1 MSKCFNQTLREN
13 TLESIQK
20 KVVNVESLGNGASGR
35 GGEPNAPLVNFCFLN
50 SLSDFWSQCTWK
62 GQLPRGEGRPAQR
75 VRGVYSGSLCSFSFS
90 ASLSSRAITKE
101 CE

>member
-1 MSKCFNQTLREN
+1 MSKRFNQTSRD
-13 TLESIQK
+13 TLESIQ
-20 KVVNVESLGNGASGR
+20 KVVNVESLGDGASGR
-35 GGEPNAPLVNFCFLN
+35 LTQCTLGHFCFRN
-50 SLSDFWSQCTWK
+50 SLSDIWSQCTWK

-75 VRGVYSGSLCSFSFS
+75 VRGVYSGSRRSFSFS